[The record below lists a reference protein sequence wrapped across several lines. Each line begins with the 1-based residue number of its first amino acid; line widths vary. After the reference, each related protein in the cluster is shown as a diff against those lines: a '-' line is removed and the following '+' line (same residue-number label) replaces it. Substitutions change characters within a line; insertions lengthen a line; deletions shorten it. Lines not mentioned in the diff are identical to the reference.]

1 MKKGLLKELEE
12 FINEMLDVSGKIA
25 LENFREIR
33 EMSLKGDSSPVTK
46 TDIKI
51 EQYIRTKILE
61 NYPNHKIIGE
71 ELDYV
76 DGTENITWYIDPI
89 DDRLSSSGGVAP
101 SSLAWPVTTGYV
113 SSGYKWRRLGGT
125 TSFHGASILSI
136 WKYRVVKPPP

>member
-51 EQYIRTKILE
+51 EQYIR
-61 NYPNHKIIGE
+61 
-71 ELDYV
+71 
-76 DGTENITWYIDPI
+76 
-89 DDRLSSSGGVAP
+89 LS
-101 SSLAWPVTTGYV
+101 LI
-113 SSGYKWRRLGGT
+113 
-125 TSFHGASILSI
+125 HI
-136 WKYRVVKPPP
+136 